1 MKAEQWGGGA
11 QISCQGPAG
20 HCKKKNK
27 KTAFT
32 LSRKREETP
41 GEICVVARSNL
52 KELVEQ

>member
-1 MKAEQWGGGA
+1 MKAEQWGGGRRLA
-11 QISCQGPAG
+11 ARAPQAIV
-20 HCKKKNK
+20 KKKNK